1 MKALADF
8 SFELKSKPFDFEPI
22 EKISL
27 IDKQEVFRFEK
38 IEDIL
43 EDHLTFK
50 TDKIAWKAFNLL
62 KK

>member
-1 MKALADF
+1 
-8 SFELKSKPFDFEPI
+8 LKSKPFDFEPI

-50 TDKIAWKAFNLL
+50 TDKMAWKAFNLL